1 MFSGQKKIVS
11 VLVSIGT
18 KKLLKIRVRKL
29 SISLLFLFFRSKKAN
44 HLESIVVEEEKLPC
58 LLYLIQ
64 VF

>member
-18 KKLLKIRVRKL
+18 KKLKIRVRKL